1 MRLFH
6 NTNYDFL
13 GKRKKFYIISATIII
28 IGFIVLLTAKSIP
41 LGIDF
46 SGGTEIQIKFSKDI
60 DISELRNA
68 MDDAGFAG
76 MEIKSMGSEKDVL
89 LRTPLQEEGQTVS
102 DKIQNG
108 IKAKFTDNTFEVL
121 RTDKVGPKIGA
132 ELRRNALFAV
142 LFSLLAILIYL
153 SFRFQ
158 FIFAMGAVIAL
169 FHDVLIT
176 IAVIAIADFIF
187 PNLRLEFNQ
196 SMLAAFLTLVGFSSN
211 DTVIVF
217 DRIRENMKVHKNE
230 NIIDVMNHSINATLS
245 RTIITSGT
253 VFLTVL
259 VLFLFGGEVN
269 RSFAFTFGVGII
281 TGTYSSVFIASA
293 LVVDWKLRTGE
304 TLASTKSIGNKTKPK
319 LTAPKVKK
327 VNA

>member
-1 MRLFH
+1 MRLFE

-13 GKRKKFYIISATIII
+13 GKRKKFYVVSLSIII
-28 IGFIVLLTAKSIP
+28 IGFIILFTTHSIP

-46 SGGTEIQIKFSKDI
+46 SGGTELQLKFEKEV
-60 DISELRNA
+60 DISELRST
-68 MDDAGFAG
+68 MDEAGLAG
-76 MEIKSMGSEKDVL
+76 MEIKTMGSERDVL
-89 LRTPLQEEGQTVS
+89 LRTPMQEEGQLVS
-102 DKIQNG
+102 DKIQTG
-108 IKAKFTDNTFEVL
+108 IKSKMPDNSFEVL
-121 RTDKVGPKIGA
+121 RIDKVGPKIGS

-142 LFSLLAILIYL
+142 LFSLIAILIYL

-158 FIFAMGAVIAL
+158 FVFAAAAVIAL

-176 IAVIAIADFIF
+176 VAVIAIADFLF

-217 DRIRENMKVHKNE
+217 DRIRENMKLYKND
-230 NIIDVMNHSINATLS
+230 NIIDVMNRSINATLS

-269 RSFAFTFGVGII
+269 RSFAFTFGIGII
-281 TGTYSSVFIASA
+281 TGTYSSVFVASA
-293 LVVDWKLRTGE
+293 VVVDWKLRHGD
-304 TLASTKSIGNKTKPK
+304 TLGSSRKTSINRTKLAT
-319 LTAPKVKK
+319 PKVKN